1 MRAQQSRCENVR
13 VRCFY
18 LCRLSWIASRR
29 EPAARV
35 TCLDSRVHQTSK
47 QPSRRRIAKRD
58 LSNLS
63 EGGRRSA
70 GHSNARE
77 RKWVSARREISQVP
91 ASTFT
96 FHRSSHRSLFLCASS
111 QTDRQFLIGTQTHT
125 HPDSISSRLC
135 LCVSHVTTTYW
146 DYIAQHTGVLIAQ
159 YRNVWQCVT
168 WQLCE
173 KKS

>member
-70 GHSNARE
+70 GVGTAMRAKGNGCLRVAKSLKCRPALSRFTQISLPVCVLSDRQTVFNWDTNPHTPRLYF
-77 RKWVSARREISQVP
+77 KSALPLRLPRHNDLLGL
-91 ASTFT
+91 
-96 FHRSSHRSLFLCASS
+96 HRSTHWSAHSS
-111 QTDRQFLIGTQTHT
+111 I
-125 HPDSISSRLC
+125 PK
-135 LCVSHVTTTYW
+135 CVAVC
-146 DYIAQHTGVLIAQ
+146 DVAAL
-159 YRNVWQCVT
+159 
-168 WQLCE
+168 
-173 KKS
+173 